1 MSTYPNYS
9 LGRPS
14 YSGSPLP
21 HAQKE
26 HLHGKDCQQHR
37 RGYRRDSL
45 VRLNRLD
52 EGLPG
57 NVAVKLEFYNPAG
70 SVKDRIGR
78 AIIDAAEESG
88 ALKPGGTIVEG
99 TSGNTGIALAMVGA
113 ARGYRVILTMP
124 ETMSAERRVLLRAYG
139 AQIVLTPGTE
149 GMRGAVEKAKEIVAN
164 TENAILASQFSNEAN
179 PAIHYKTTGPEIWEA
194 TDGKVDIFVAGIG
207 TGGTISGSGKYLKE
221 QNPNIKVVAVEPKDS
236 PLLSEGR
243 VGPHKIQG
251 LGANFVPE
259 TLDRGIYDSVTAV
272 SAEDAMRTSRQLAT
286 QEGIL
291 GGISSGAAVWAA
303 LEEAKKSENKDKL
316 IVAIVPDFG
325 ERYISTALYED
336 IRG

>member
-1 MSTYPNYS
+1 MAKIVNSIVEAIGETP
-9 LGRPS
+9 
-14 YSGSPLP
+14 
-21 HAQKE
+21 
-26 HLHGKDCQQHR
+26 
-37 RGYRRDSL
+37 L

-88 ALKPGGTIVEG
+88 ALKPSGTIVEG

>member
-1 MSTYPNYS
+1 MAKILNSIVEAT
-9 LGRPS
+9 GQT
-14 YSGSPLP
+14 PLV
-21 HAQKE
+21 K
-26 HLHGKDCQQHR
+26 
-37 RGYRRDSL
+37 
-45 VRLNRLD
+45 LNRLD

-78 AIIDAAEESG
+78 AIIDAAEKSG
-88 ALKPGGTIVEG
+88 ELKPGGTIVEG

-149 GMRGAVEKAKEIVAN
+149 GMRGAVEKAKEIVAT

-179 PAIHYKTTGPEIWEA
+179 PAIHYNTTGPEIWEA

-207 TGGTISGSGKYLKE
+207 TGGTISGTGKYLKE
-221 QNPNIKVVAVEPKDS
+221 QNPNVKVVAVEPKDS

-251 LGANFVPE
+251 LGANFVPD
-259 TLDRGIYDSVTAV
+259 TLDRGIYDSVTPV
-272 SAEDAMRTSRQLAT
+272 SAEDAMRTSRLLAT

-291 GGISSGAAVWAA
+291 GGISSCAAVWAA